1 MKDFLK
7 QALQK
12 VHDFVNG
19 HEDSIPEKSDPLIAR
34 LEEALAKKK
43 GCTYHLC
50 GNEFYR

>member
-19 HEDSIPEKSDPLIAR
+19 HEDPIPEKAIPSLLDL
-34 LEEALAKKK
+34 KK
-43 GCTYHLC
+43 H
-50 GNEFYR
+50 